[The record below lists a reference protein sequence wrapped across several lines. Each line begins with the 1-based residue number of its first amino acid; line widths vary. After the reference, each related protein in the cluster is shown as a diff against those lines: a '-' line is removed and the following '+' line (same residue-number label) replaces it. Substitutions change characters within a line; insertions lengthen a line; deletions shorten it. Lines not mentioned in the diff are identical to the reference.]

1 MRKVFVL
8 VLAII
13 TFGMMGCNEAPK
25 EKAPYTIN
33 HYLDTI
39 GNYVILTTVCNNDDC
54 SSISSS
60 TLLLGKGDSIKIED
74 ARPNTP
80 K

>member
-13 TFGMMGCNEAPK
+13 TFVMMGCNEAPK

-54 SSISSS
+54 SSISTS
-60 TLLLGKGDSIKIED
+60 TLLLNKVDTSTSD
-74 ARPNTP
+74 NT
-80 K
+80 KTNHF

>member
-13 TFGMMGCNEAPK
+13 TFVMMGCNEAPK

-39 GNYVILTTVCNNDDC
+39 GNFVILVTVCNNDDC